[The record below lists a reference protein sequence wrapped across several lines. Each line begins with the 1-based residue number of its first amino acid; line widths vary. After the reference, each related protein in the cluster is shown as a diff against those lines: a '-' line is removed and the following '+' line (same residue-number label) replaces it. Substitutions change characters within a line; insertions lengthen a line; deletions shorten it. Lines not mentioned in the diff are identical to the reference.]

1 MSGIYIHVP
10 YCKQKCEYCDF
21 YSVVTNEGKQEFSD
35 LLIREL
41 SLRMCYLP
49 NSRIETIYFGGGT
62 PSLLSAMQ
70 VEEVINAI
78 AKQFELVH
86 NAEITFEANPDDLDT
101 EYLGALRHIGINR
114 LSIGIQSFSDTDLRA
129 LGRRHNATQAVYAV
143 NSAQEVGFS
152 NISIDLIYG
161 LPYSN
166 TGIWHD
172 NLMQAF
178 SLQVQHL
185 SCYHLIYESGTP
197 ITRRLNSGVLQPA
210 SEDQSVEQ
218 FKLLQEVSQ
227 QKGFVHYEISNLAQ
241 EGFFSRHN
249 SSYWKQIPYLGIG
262 PSSHS
267 FNGVSRDWN
276 PRSIAKWKKMIR
288 NGSVALESEALSPTD
303 MVNDYILTSL
313 RTIWGLDVDFIEK
326 KLGFKA
332 LNNFL
337 KAVEKYEKLGFIKVN
352 RNEITIKPQYF
363 LLSDGIIADLLFV
376 T

>member
-21 YSVVTNEGKQEFSD
+21 YSVVTNEAKQEFSD

-41 SLRMCYLP
+41 SLRKCYLP
-49 NSRIETIYFGGGT
+49 SNRIETIYFGGGT
-62 PSLLSAMQ
+62 PSLLCASQ
-70 VEEVINAI
+70 VEEVLNAI
-78 AKQFELVH
+78 AAQFELVQ
-86 NAEITFEANPDDLDT
+86 NAEITFEANPDDLDA
-101 EYLGALRHIGINR
+101 EYLGALRQIGVNR
-114 LSIGIQSFSDTDLRA
+114 LSIGVQSFSDSDLKA
-129 LGRRHNATQAVYAV
+129 LGRRHNAAQAVCAV
-143 NSAQEVGFS
+143 NAAQEVGFN

-166 TGIWHD
+166 TGIWHS

-178 SLQVQHL
+178 NMQVQHL

-197 ITRRLNSGVLQPA
+197 ITRRLNSGFLQPA
-210 SEDQSVEQ
+210 TEDQSVEQ
-218 FKLLQEVSQ
+218 FKMLQEVSQ
-227 QKGFVHYEISNLAQ
+227 QNGFVHYEISNLAK
-241 EGFFSRHN
+241 EDFFSRHN

-267 FNGVSRDWN
+267 FNGATRDWN
-276 PRSIAKWKKMIR
+276 PRSITKWKNSILK
-288 NGSVALESEALSPTD
+288 GSVAVDSEVLSLTD
-303 MVNDYILTSL
+303 LVNDYILTSL

-326 KLGFKA
+326 KLGVKALNDFFKA
-332 LNNFL
+332 LR
-337 KAVEKYEKLGFIKVN
+337 KYEKLGFVKVN

>member
-143 NSAQEVGFS
+143 NAAQEVGFS

>member
-1 MSGIYIHVP
+1 
-10 YCKQKCEYCDF
+10 
-21 YSVVTNEGKQEFSD
+21 VVTNEGKQEFSD

-143 NSAQEVGFS
+143 NAAQEVGFS

-276 PRSIAKWKKMIR
+276 PRSIAKWEKMIR